1 MIFLRMAGLL
11 RLIPMLV
18 CMATIF
24 ILSHQPGSTHEW
36 LFHGAD
42 KIAHL
47 VVYAV
52 LSGTVIYA
60 FSAETRRRNRGV
72 VLIAALLVPILFGL
86 SDEYHQ
92 SWIPGRTSEF
102 LDLVADAAGG
112 LVAAFVWLI
121 FISDKQ

>member
-1 MIFLRMAGLL
+1 MAGLL

-24 ILSHQPGSTHEW
+24 TLSHQPASRHEW
-36 LFHGAD
+36 LFPGAD

-72 VLIAALLVPILFGL
+72 VLVTALLVPILFGL

-102 LDLVADAAGG
+102 LDLVADAVGG
-112 LVAAFVWLI
+112 LITALIWFLFV
-121 FISDKQ
+121 SDKQ

>member
-1 MIFLRMAGLL
+1 MAGLL
-11 RLIPMLV
+11 RLIPMLL

-24 ILSHQPGSTHEW
+24 ILSHQPASSPEW
-36 LFHGAD
+36 LFPGAD

-47 VVYAV
+47 LVYAV

-60 FSAETRRRNRGV
+60 FSAETRRRRRGV

-121 FISDKQ
+121 FISEKQ